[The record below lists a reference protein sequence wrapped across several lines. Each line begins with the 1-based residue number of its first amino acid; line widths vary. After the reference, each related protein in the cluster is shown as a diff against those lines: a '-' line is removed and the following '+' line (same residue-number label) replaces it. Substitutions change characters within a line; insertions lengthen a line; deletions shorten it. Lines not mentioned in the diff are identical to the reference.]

1 MLGFSPYG
9 FGAVTVK
16 RAAGLLI
23 DGVDIRVFGV
33 SCQYRFV
40 NMSVYMYTFNDVN
53 IYLYKVKLNTFTP
66 LHVGVSRKTLRLA
79 T

>member
-40 NMSVYMYTFNDVN
+40 IGSGAVAVLQRGQEFR
-53 IYLYKVKLNTFTP
+53 
-66 LHVGVSRKTLRLA
+66 G
-79 T
+79 

>member
-40 NMSVYMYTFNDVN
+40 NIHIHIYMYTYAYTIIPPFIDLEPFSG
-53 IYLYKVKLNTFTP
+53 IF
-66 LHVGVSRKTLRLA
+66 HA
-79 T
+79 